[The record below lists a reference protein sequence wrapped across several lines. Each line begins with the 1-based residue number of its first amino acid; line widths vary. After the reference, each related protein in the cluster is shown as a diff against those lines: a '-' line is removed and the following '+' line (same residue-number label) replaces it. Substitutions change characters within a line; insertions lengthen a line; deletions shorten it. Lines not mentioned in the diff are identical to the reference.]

1 MENGWDNTTGK
12 NALNVIV
19 VSQLRIVDYIRLVK
33 KWIVEESNNNSIT
46 EALNNHSDSMFT
58 GLDRGFLPYV
68 WKCLNYSVFLM
79 VSGRLFHNEG
89 TMYDKVF
96 CPELVLWKGCL
107 SFAKLFLVS
116 ILQFGA
122 NSKIESYC
130 IYALVNSFFSRQPI
144 YQSKLRERY
153 MLHYLI

>member
-68 WKCLNYSVFLM
+68 
-79 VSGRLFHNEG
+79 
-89 TMYDKVF
+89 
-96 CPELVLWKGCL
+96 
-107 SFAKLFLVS
+107 
-116 ILQFGA
+116 
-122 NSKIESYC
+122 
-130 IYALVNSFFSRQPI
+130 
-144 YQSKLRERY
+144 
-153 MLHYLI
+153 